1 MNTLFDY
8 PDPLEPGDT
17 PLDTYTDTELG
28 ELIKSWSKD
37 LTSGSE

>member
-8 PDPLEPGDT
+8 PDPLEPDDT
-17 PLDTYTDTELG
+17 PLNTYSDSELG

-37 LTSGSE
+37 LTSDPE